1 MSIESSR
8 DALGRDPRT
17 ALVRE
22 KYFSLRP
29 KPLERWLWQQ
39 GLPQAAERVFWLH
52 WEEGMRSGDWCSQI
66 PLRRVAREC
75 CVDPS
80 TVTRA
85 YQLLKSLG
93 LIRREDPGR
102 DPGNP
107 FQQATAVT
115 EVRIPRELL
124 VELGRSPNRIRREAP
139 ETGRAATAAS
149 SPSQPPPNG
158 PQGLLGRESAEG
170 GASAARPP
178 APAPVAS
185 VVAAPPVPTPAPHL
199 SYRDQ
204 QRILG
209 KFSPTEKATY
219 SHAWSQ
225 RLGDMVF
232 DATTRL
238 TVEEQHWVLWQLHL
252 IARPEPVA
260 VKAPTGPTVSARS
273 TPTEYTGPRRLP
285 PLDAARLRR
294 RVLEGVPASDAAET
308 FRQVLW
314 AVEEGALRRFEPGK
328 AVNIALKKI
337 REGAWTRPNRMPPN
351 WRAVGV
357 AAIALD
363 VQGGPARISAAA
375 EVCSAA

>member
-1 MSIESSR
+1 MPIESSR

-17 ALVRE
+17 VLVRE

-39 GLPQAAERVFWLH
+39 GLSQAAERVFWLH

-93 LIRREDPGR
+93 LMRREDPGR

-124 VELGRSPNRIRREAP
+124 VELGRSPNRPRREAP
-139 ETGRAATAAS
+139 ETGRAASGAVTPA
-149 SPSQPPPNG
+149 QPPPNG
-158 PQGLLGRESAEG
+158 PQGLLGRESAKG

-178 APAPVAS
+178 APAPGALEEAAAS
-185 VVAAPPVPTPAPHL
+185 AETPPHL

-209 KFSPTEKATY
+209 KFSPAEKATY
-219 SHAWSQ
+219 SHAWTH
-225 RLGDMVF
+225 RLGTMAF
-232 DATTRL
+232 DTATHL
-238 TVEEQHWVLWQLHL
+238 TAEEQRWVLWQLHL

-294 RVLEGVPASDAAET
+294 KVLEGVPTSDAAET

-314 AVEEGALRRFEPGK
+314 AVEEGALRRFEPAK

-351 WRAVGV
+351 WRAIGA
-357 AAIALD
+357 AAIALEG
-363 VQGGPARISAAA
+363 QGRAGRIGAAA